1 VNAKRLQGIPFFEG
15 LGEEVVN
22 AVAARGQEASASEG
36 DVLVRAGDYSND
48 LTIIVEGSAR
58 VEMDGRE
65 LATLGPGDI
74 YGEAGVLTKE
84 QRNATVTANDDMR
97 LVVLSDFDVRRI
109 RGEHPGFGRRVE
121 QVAAQRS
128 G

>member
-1 VNAKRLQGIPFFEG
+1 VNAKRLMGIPFFEG

-58 VEMDGRE
+58 VEVDGNE

-84 QRNATVTANDDMR
+84 QRNATVTADDDMR

-109 RGEHPGFGRRVE
+109 RGEHPEFGQRIE